1 MMIVLECKSGQ
12 PKDPATTSHWW
23 DQSKEP
29 QPQTCTTQWWNCWL
43 TINSDQLDECVS
55 KNTENLSKHSAGTGF
70 IQKRSAWVLIADYGS
85 VNSKGRESTGGGVRK
100 WQHKKTQR
108 TVFQHNAVHPAA
120 HRNVWRESRGQS
132 KEPPATDMH
141 HTVLKVTHLV
151 KEEAD
156 VKQLGTVVHLQD
168 NTLGSFSSS
177 AECVACSSRSPPC
190 PEPTYFYGQMTGFSG
205 VGTCPHPEAWSAVI
219 SAIDQPWR
227 SNREQYPMEAH
238 CSMYFAKQ

>member
-100 WQHKKTQR
+100 WQHKK
-108 TVFQHNAVHPAA
+108 H
-120 HRNVWRESRGQS
+120 RGQS
-132 KEPPATDMH
+132 SNTMLSTQQ
-141 HTVLKVTHLV
+141 HTEMCGGSQGASPKSPQPQTCTTQFWRWLTWLKRRL
-151 KEEAD
+151 
-156 VKQLGTVVHLQD
+156 
-168 NTLGSFSSS
+168 
-177 AECVACSSRSPPC
+177 
-190 PEPTYFYGQMTGFSG
+190 M
-205 VGTCPHPEAWSAVI
+205 
-219 SAIDQPWR
+219 
-227 SNREQYPMEAH
+227 
-238 CSMYFAKQ
+238 